1 MKQKNLVNFIL
12 ILPLCE
18 GTKGLSLSLYINN
31 IINLFIEGQCKRT
44 EKEYAEIEE
53 KFKSLNT
60 SLEEIDRLYQK
71 QTDLE
76 KENANAQ
83 QLIQKLT
90 KEQSIAE
97 NELSKLLSKVDR
109 HTKEYNEQLN
119 ELDITYT
126 KEGKSLQL
134 KFFPKASSLDKMS
147 SIDLKRIAIVSIS
160 LLSLGLTL

>member
-1 MKQKNLVNFIL
+1 M
-12 ILPLCE
+12 
-18 GTKGLSLSLYINN
+18 
-31 IINLFIEGQCKRT
+31 
-44 EKEYAEIEE
+44 EE

-97 NELSKLLSKVDR
+97 NELSKLLLKAQQQQQQQQQQKGID
-109 HTKEYNEQLN
+109 TK
-119 ELDITYT
+119 
-126 KEGKSLQL
+126 SS
-134 KFFPKASSLDKMS
+134 FFLFFFT
-147 SIDLKRIAIVSIS
+147 IDNK
-160 LLSLGLTL
+160 

>member
-1 MKQKNLVNFIL
+1 M
-12 ILPLCE
+12 
-18 GTKGLSLSLYINN
+18 
-31 IINLFIEGQCKRT
+31 
-44 EKEYAEIEE
+44 EE

-97 NELSKLLSKVDR
+97 NELSKLLLKV
-109 HTKEYNEQLN
+109 Q
-119 ELDITYT
+119 
-126 KEGKSLQL
+126 
-134 KFFPKASSLDKMS
+134 
-147 SIDLKRIAIVSIS
+147 KRIDTRSS
-160 LLSLGLTL
+160 FFFSFYGRYK